1 MDTSDTSAHPLT
13 RLEWTSTLVGL
24 GLITCAAVLLE
35 SAPCG
40 DYAQIMLIL
49 GAAMAVSV
57 VCMAFVRTLSRKG
70 RARSVPLEPEVNTN
84 GYARI

>member
-1 MDTSDTSAHPLT
+1 MDTSARPLT
-13 RLEWTSTLVGL
+13 RLEWTSSLVGL
-24 GLITCAAVLLE
+24 GLVIGAAVLLE
-35 SAPCG
+35 SAPRG

-57 VCMAFVRTLSRKG
+57 VCMALVRALSRKG

>member
-1 MDTSDTSAHPLT
+1 MDTSAHPLT
-13 RLEWTSTLVGL
+13 RLEWTSTLAGL
-24 GLITCAAVLLE
+24 GLVIGAAVLLE
-35 SAPCG
+35 SAPRG

-57 VCMAFVRTLSRKG
+57 VCMALVRTLSRKG
-70 RARSVPLEPEVNTN
+70 RAPSVPLEPEVNTN